1 MGFLQLGCPRG
12 CKKELTKYKE
22 KLSVKL
28 KPKYC
33 VFDQALRKVLEID
46 TKSVT
51 RRARNR
57 GSRDVQAGSRGSRD
71 GKGTKGMGVHYI
83 AWL

>member
-1 MGFLQLGCPRG
+1 M
-12 CKKELTKYKE
+12 
-22 KLSVKL
+22 
-28 KPKYC
+28 
-33 VFDQALRKVLEID
+33 FDQALRKVLEID